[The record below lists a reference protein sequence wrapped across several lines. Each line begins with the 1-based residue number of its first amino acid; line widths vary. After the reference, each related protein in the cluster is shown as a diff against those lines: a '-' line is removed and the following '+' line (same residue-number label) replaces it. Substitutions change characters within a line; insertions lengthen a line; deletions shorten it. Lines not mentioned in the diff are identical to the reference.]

1 MTVGK
6 PFAMDKTDTS
16 IIQMTRLQ
24 AFYDFWLFIGL
35 STAYIIQ
42 VGIGRKTSA
51 FSLSKVG
58 QCIQREMIPEELFSP

>member
-16 IIQMTRLQ
+16 SIQMTRLQ

-51 FSLSKVG
+51 FSLS
-58 QCIQREMIPEELFSP
+58 